1 MSDPQNRRS
10 PQGGWAPPQPGP
22 WGPPGAYRP
31 GQNPPGQMPP
41 PPPRPPA
48 RARSAPSPA
57 LILALCGIV
66 AGAVVELSYYTS
78 HTVNGVVADC
88 DYTNFA
94 PILLG
99 PLGAAA
105 GLWAVLTRKR
115 RAPERQPFE
124 LGAGLFLIALGLLQA
139 LGGLGV
145 LGGLHLSLDPSN
157 PC

>member
-1 MSDPQNRRS
+1 M
-10 PQGGWAPPQPGP
+10 
-22 WGPPGAYRP
+22 
-31 GQNPPGQMPP
+31 
-41 PPPRPPA
+41 
-48 RARSAPSPA
+48 
-57 LILALCGIV
+57 IV
-66 AGAVVELSYYTS
+66 AGAVVELSYSTS
-78 HTVNGVVADC
+78 HEANGVVTDC

-115 RAPERQPFE
+115 RAPERQRFE
-124 LGAGLFLIALGLLQA
+124 LGTGLLLVALGLLQL

-145 LGGLHLSLDPSN
+145 LGGLHLSLDHSN